1 MSGKI
6 IDYDGC
12 FVCGQKNPCGLKLT
26 FYYDEAGQKA
36 RAVFRP
42 DRHFEGYR
50 DLLHGG
56 IISSVLDEVMIKAIL
71 HLGEPVVT
79 SRLEVEFKSPAG
91 IGEELLAEGWVT
103 EQRGRVFVTEGNLLG
118 PEGRLIARARG
129 VYVRVT
135 GEMARRLAASLEK

>member
-1 MSGKI
+1 MSDKI

-26 FYYDEAGQKA
+26 FYYDEAGEKA

-42 DRHFEGYR
+42 DQHFEGYR

-79 SRLEVEFKSPAG
+79 SRLEVEFKSPVR
-91 IGEELLAEGWVT
+91 IGEDLVAEGWMT
-103 EQRGRVFVTEGNLLG
+103 ERRGRLFLTEGHLLG
-118 PEGRLIARARG
+118 PDKRLIARGRG

-135 GEMARRLAASLEK
+135 GEMAERLSASLEK